1 MGGVEMANVP
11 ADLLYTEEHEYLKQA
26 DQAGVYTV
34 GITDY
39 AQGELGDIVF
49 VELPGVGDKFG
60 KNDVF
65 GTVEAVKAVSDLYCP
80 VSGEVVEV
88 NSELAS
94 DPSVVNSD
102 PYGKGWMIKLRVS
115 NDAEVKQLLSGTQY
129 ESHIEK

>member
-1 MGGVEMANVP
+1 MANIP
-11 ADLLYTEEHEYLKQA
+11 ADLLYTEEHEYLKPA
-26 DQAGVYTV
+26 GGAGVYAV

-49 VELPGVGDKFG
+49 VELPGVGAQFG
-60 KNDVF
+60 KHDVF

-80 VSGEVVEV
+80 VAGEVVEV

-102 PYGKGWMIKLRVS
+102 PYGRGWMIKLRVA
-115 NDAEVKQLLSGTQY
+115 DEGEVKQLLNGTQY

>member
-1 MGGVEMANVP
+1 MANIP
-11 ADLLYTEEHEYLKQA
+11 ADLQYTEEHEYLKKSGE
-26 DQAGVYTV
+26 AGVYFV

-49 VELPGVGDKFG
+49 VELPAVGDKFG
-60 KNDVF
+60 KHDVF

-80 VSGEVVEV
+80 VSGEIVEV

-115 NDAEVKQLLSGTQY
+115 AESELKNLLSAAQY

>member
-1 MGGVEMANVP
+1 MANIP
-11 ADLLYTEEHEYLKQA
+11 ADLLFTEEHEYLKKA
-26 DQAGVYTV
+26 GDAGVYFI

-49 VELPGVGDKFG
+49 VELPKVGDKFG
-60 KNDVF
+60 QKEVF

-80 VSGEVVEV
+80 VSGEVLEV

-102 PYGKGWMIKLRVS
+102 PYGKGWMIKLRIT
-115 NDAEVKQLLSGTQY
+115 NDSELDQLLGAPEY
-129 ESHIEK
+129 ESHIAK